1 MKKIL
6 LLCSAG
12 MSTSMVVKKM
22 RESAEKGNLSVHI
35 DAQGVE
41 TFPDYLSEY
50 DLFLLGPQIRFKKD
64 ELQKLATPVGKTVEV
79 INMIDYGMVKGD
91 KILSD
96 ALALLN

>member
-22 RESAEKGNLSVHI
+22 RASAEEKKVDVLI
-35 DAQGVE
+35 EAQGFESFQDHVE
-41 TFPDYLSEY
+41 EY

-64 ELQKLATPVGKTVEV
+64 ELQKLATPYGKKVEV
-79 INMIDYGMVKGD
+79 IDMVDYGMVNGE
-91 KILSD
+91 KILTS
-96 ALALLN
+96 ALALLA

>member
-22 RESAEKGNLSVHI
+22 RESADKGNLAVHI
-35 DAQGVE
+35 EAQGVD
-41 TFPDYLSEY
+41 TFPDHLNEY

-64 ELQKLATPVGKTVEV
+64 ELQKLATPAGKTVEV